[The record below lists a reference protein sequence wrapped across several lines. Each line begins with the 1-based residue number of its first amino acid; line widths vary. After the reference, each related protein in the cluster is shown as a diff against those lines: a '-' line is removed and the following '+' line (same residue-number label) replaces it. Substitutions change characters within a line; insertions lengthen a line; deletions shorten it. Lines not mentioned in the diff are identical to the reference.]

1 MDMTAEG
8 ATMTGNGSFTRD
20 PGERA
25 ARERLDTLFRAF
37 DRLTP
42 DELARIGYRLAP
54 DEERDPLLA
63 AIDAAAERTG
73 RGVLVGDARVAA
85 REAVLTRYS
94 AGSFHPTFAGV
105 NWGLSQGTIETRVAI
120 AETLADAAAAAV
132 VADALDP
139 EIAAAL
145 ALDAASITDLAAGEA
160 SDGALA
166 RALRDPGDPH
176 LGLPRRLLVASTTVM
191 VLAATV
197 LSGVAALGAVVV
209 GVAVGARAL
218 ARRGERNGTPPV

>member
-1 MDMTAEG
+1 
-8 ATMTGNGSFTRD
+8 MTGHGSFMID

-25 ARERLDTLFRAF
+25 ARERLDTLFGAF

-42 DELARIGYRLAP
+42 DEHARIGYRLAP
-54 DEERDPLLA
+54 YEERDPLLA
-63 AIDAAAERTG
+63 AIDEAAKRTG
-73 RGVLVGDARVAA
+73 RGVLVGEARYAA

-94 AGSFHPTFAGV
+94 SGSFHSTFAGV

-145 ALDAASITDLAAGEA
+145 ALDAAAITNLAAGEA
-160 SDGALA
+160 SEGSLA
-166 RALRDPGDPH
+166 QALRDPEDPE
-176 LGLPRRLLVASTTVM
+176 LGPRP
-191 VLAATV
+191 AARI
-197 LSGVAALGAVVV
+197 ARRIGAVVIV
-209 GVAVGARAL
+209 TIFAIAGGILTVWVAVIGLVAAIRAIP
-218 ARRGERNGTPPV
+218 RRG